1 MKKNLDYYG
10 LFKPNS
16 NWHKFILTM
25 KISAFLLFCCLVN
38 IIAAPTYSQAT
49 KISLNLKD
57 ATIEE
62 VLNKIEDVSEFYF
75 LYNQKLI
82 DVTRKVNIE
91 ADKEPIEDI
100 LNDILNKDTKFIVY
114 DRQII
119 LTPSDVAAL
128 SATLQQQLKIT
139 GTVTD
144 KDGTHLPGV
153 NVVVTGTTQ
162 GTLTDVTGKYIINI
176 PQGSKSLTFT
186 FIGMQPQEISIGAL
200 TQIDVTMTESA
211 IGLDEVV
218 VVGYGIQKRAN
229 VVGAVTSISGA
240 SLASIP
246 SPSVSNAISGRLPG
260 SIVIQES
267 GEPGNLGTRILV
279 RGRSTLSDT
288 GPLVVIDGITGRS
301 MYDIDPMDISSLS
314 VLKDA
319 SAAIYGAQAAN
330 GVILITT
337 KKGKEGKPRLN
348 YQFYQGL
355 MTPTIVPESCNAAE
369 YATMISE
376 FEDEN
381 NKTRTYSD
389 ADIALYKSGADPWL
403 HPNTDWMGDLI
414 KKWTTSFKHTITL
427 EGGSKGVLY
436 YVSLG
441 LRGDESFYK
450 QSSTNYKQYNVRT
463 KLEIPITDWLKV
475 GIDIAGFQNK
485 MVYPVRS
492 AVDLF
497 GYAPRLLPTTWS
509 FWPNGLPGPDIE
521 SGDNPVVTSTFQ
533 AGKDQQTT
541 YKIQSTYNVTI
552 TPPFVKGLSMNANFS
567 YDVDNFYRKRFW
579 QPWTLYYPN
588 LSSATIDP
596 VSGFITDMDLIP
608 TLRGIMSPEDHEDY
622 SRSIKTTGNINVSYN
637 KTFGDH
643 TVSFYGGY
651 EQYADDYNNFYAFR
665 KYYISSLVQTLDAG
679 ADLDKNNSGGIS
691 IYARKSWIARATYD
705 YKGKYL
711 AEVLFRR
718 DGSLKFPP
726 DSRWGNFPGLLLGW
740 RTSEEGFWKNNIP
753 FVNYFKLRASYGV
766 MGMDPGSSFQYMN
779 KFSLTNGLTLG
790 TDKVLETTVAPSSVA
805 NPVITWETQTTRNIG
820 FDSKWLNDMLHLNAD
835 FFYNKRDHILATRF
849 ASVPDFTGL
858 SLPDENIAR
867 VDNKGFEIEGG
878 FHKVINSDF
887 RFDITA
893 NFSKS
898 HNKVVFMDE
907 PERVVPWQVR
917 TGHPYGATL
926 LYNAIGIFK
935 DDAAVAAYPHWPGA
949 QPGDVIFEDV
959 NGDGIINADDK
970 ILLDFTDAPE
980 VFYGAT
986 LDATYKDFSL
996 SVLFQ
1001 GQGKYMPQG
1010 NGGTTSGG
1018 RGNYPIWYYINHWT
1032 PTNTVTDV
1040 ARPWNR
1046 DDYYWSEEV
1055 QNSTYWYYNMA
1066 YLRLK
1071 NLVLTYNIPSQL
1083 YKRLGIS
1090 KASVYFSGNNLALVW
1105 AAQRNYDPEI
1115 ASPLQ
1120 YPAMKTFAFGAN
1132 ITF

>member
-1 MKKNLDYYG
+1 MKKTFNYFWLIR
-10 LFKPNS
+10 PNV
-16 NWHKFILTM
+16 NFHKLLLIM
-25 KISAFLLFCCLVN
+25 KIVTILLFCGLALPAYSLIAENPSGNDLPGSVADQQQIRVSGTITDASTVQAMVGVN
-38 IIAAPTYSQAT
+38 IQVKGTTIGAISDENGKYTLSTTEPNAT
-49 KISLNLKD
+49 LVFSFIGYVTQEIPLAGKN
-57 ATIEE
+57 
-62 VLNKIEDVSEFYF
+62 V
-75 LYNQKLI
+75 I
-82 DVTRKVNIE
+82 DVALKGE
-91 ADKEPIEDI
+91 
-100 LNDILNKDTKFIVY
+100 
-114 DRQII
+114 
-119 LTPSDVAAL
+119 LT
-128 SATLQQQLKIT
+128 
-139 GTVTD
+139 
-144 KDGTHLPGV
+144 
-153 NVVVTGTTQ
+153 
-162 GTLTDVTGKYIINI
+162 
-176 PQGSKSLTFT
+176 
-186 FIGMQPQEISIGAL
+186 
-200 TQIDVTMTESA
+200 
-211 IGLDEVV
+211 GLDEVV
-218 VVGYGIQKRAN
+218 VVGYGTQKRAN
-229 VVGAVTSISGA
+229 VVGAVTSVSGA

-301 MYDIDPMDISSLS
+301 MDDIDPMDISSLS

-337 KKGKEGKPRLN
+337 KKGEEGKPRLN
-348 YQFYQGL
+348 YQFYQGF
-355 MTPTIVPESCNAAE
+355 MTPTIVPKSANAAE

-403 HPNTDWMGDLI
+403 HPNTDWVGDLI

-450 QSSTNYKQYNVRT
+450 QSSTNYKQYNVRA
-463 KLEIPITDWLKV
+463 KLEIPITDWLKA

-533 AGKDQQTT
+533 AGKDTQTT
-541 YKIQSTYNVTI
+541 YKIQNTFNVTI

-579 QPWTLYYPN
+579 QPWILYYPN

-608 TLRGIMSPEDHEDY
+608 TPRGIMSPEDHEDY

-651 EQYADDYNNFYAFR
+651 EQYTDDYNDFYAFR

-805 NPVITWETQTTRNIG
+805 NPDITWETQTTRNIG
-820 FDSKWLNDMLHLNAD
+820 FDSKWLNDMFHLNTD

-893 NFSKS
+893 NFSKN

-935 DDAAVAAYPHWPGA
+935 DDAAVAAYPHWLGA

-959 NGDGIINADDK
+959 SGDDIINADDK

-1055 QNSTYWYYNMA
+1055 QNNTYWYDNMA

-1115 ASPLQ
+1115 ASPIQ